1 MFLRVY
7 LKYSHNKTNKPTLTK
22 TDQTAAVLKQ
32 TELCFLYYTRSIYNL
47 KRNNLWKK
55 NQQTQLTK
63 KLKKKKTVLYTTNKK
78 KVFWLTFCLWRY
90 VLLFLCG
97 KFDITMW
104 QPLFNKYWLWILT
117 SFSAVSMKKK
127 SELILYSF
135 FFKLNLS
142 NTMNTQSM

>member
-63 KLKKKKTVLYTTNKK
+63 KLKKKKLYCIQQTK
-78 KVFWLTFCLWRY
+78 KVFRLTFCLWRY

-104 QPLFNKYWLWILT
+104 QPLFNTYWLWILT
-117 SFSAVSMKKK
+117 SFSAVSMKKN
-127 SELILYSF
+127 LNSF
-135 FFKLNLS
+135 FTVFFLN
-142 NTMNTQSM
+142 